1 MDLKSVLDLVRTVVA
16 AMAEKVRAAEEQ
28 ARNPFLNRTNVYRC
42 EDGRPICYCCL
53 RVGHV
58 AKYCWDRRY
67 SCPHVSGVNSPPQA
81 TSFPGA
87 PVDIQSLGRDVDTL
101 LEDLHGIVH
110 ELEET
115 RKPIRTVATE
125 TPESIPDEEPIESIR
140 TELLAFTPDGLRK
153 SSSFY
158 SVTEPPAADIYHAMN
173 TVSGILDF
181 RDLT

>member
-1 MDLKSVLDLVRTVVA
+1 MD
-16 AMAEKVRAAEEQ
+16 
-28 ARNPFLNRTNVYRC
+28 
-42 EDGRPICYCCL
+42 
-53 RVGHV
+53 
-58 AKYCWDRRY
+58 
-67 SCPHVSGVNSPPQA
+67 SPPQA
-81 TSFPGA
+81 TSFPRA

-110 ELEET
+110 ELEKT

-125 TPESIPDEEPIESIR
+125 TSEGIPDEEPIESIR

-153 SSSFY
+153 N
-158 SVTEPPAADIYHAMN
+158 MN